1 MALMVEIDRLTLTTA
16 LEVALASAKRA
27 RNTTKKPEFL
37 PIYEKDINIL
47 MTALASIQEVKV
59 K

>member
-1 MALMVEIDRLTLTTA
+1 MAFQVEVDRLTLTTA

-37 PIYEKDINIL
+37 PIYEKDINTL
-47 MTALASIQEVKV
+47 MTAIASIQEVKT